1 MLAEMQSP
9 AFGKPEVNDGTEISS
24 HSRLHLN
31 KKGFKRKSQAQP
43 EGIDSSAKNNMVAH
57 KIIDLMSDQQKTE
70 LDDANFQSCS
80 GNAEFGNEDYLVP
93 SEADNA
99 NVLADLCR
107 NEETAETEMK
117 ENSSSDETAR
127 TCWKY
132 RRRI

>member
-1 MLAEMQSP
+1 M
-9 AFGKPEVNDGTEISS
+9 TE
-24 HSRLHLN
+24 
-31 KKGFKRKSQAQP
+31 KSQARP
-43 EGIDSSAKNNMVAH
+43 EGIDSSPKNNTVAH
-57 KIIDLMSDQQKTE
+57 KVIDLMSDQQKTE
-70 LDDANFQSCS
+70 LDHAKFQSCS
-80 GNAEFGNEDYLVP
+80 GNAEFGNEDHLVP